1 MKGQAMQ
8 ATDRPAGA
16 AASPAGRRRRPG
28 FSPGAALAN
37 PAPALLVGIGLAWLT
52 FADRR
57 PSRGA
62 GSNATATRP
71 GSSWREPNAT
81 GHAGQHAESPTDI
94 PARGWWEV
102 LKRVMNETGKDN
114 MSIIAAG
121 CAFYTLLALFPAITA
136 LLSIYGL
143 VMDPATVERQLN
155 AMAGVVPQEAFTI
168 IQNQAHQVAGGGR
181 TALGWSAGLAIVLAL
196 YSASSGIKTL
206 FEALNIAYEEEET
219 RSFIRLNATALIF
232 TLAAIVGLPVG
243 LAVIVGVPA
252 ALHALPL
259 GPLTEWAIRIASWLI
274 LLAVV
279 VGGLAVVYR
288 YGPARAPARWR
299 WLTTGSLAAAVLWL
313 LASVAFS
320 YYAAHFGSYNQTYGA
335 LGGVIILLMWL
346 WISAYVI
353 LLGAELNSELELQTE
368 RDTTTGQPAPMGTR
382 GAYAA
387 DHTAGERAA

>member
-1 MKGQAMQ
+1 MQ

-16 AASPAGRRRRPG
+16 ATSPAGRRRRPG
-28 FSPGAALAN
+28 FSPAAAIAN
-37 PAPALLVGIGLAWLT
+37 PVPALLVGIGLAWLT
-52 FADRR
+52 FADKR
-57 PSRGA
+57 PRRGA
-62 GSNATATRP
+62 DRSGTTTQPRP
-71 GSSWREPNAT
+71 SWREPEAT
-81 GHAGQHAESPTDI
+81 GQPGRHAESPTDI
-94 PARGWWEV
+94 PAHGWWDV
-102 LKRVMNETGKDN
+102 LKRVLNETGEDN

-121 CAFYTLLALFPAITA
+121 CAFYALLALFPAITA

-143 VMDPATVERQLN
+143 VVDPATVEQQLN
-155 AMAGVVPQEAFTI
+155 AIAGVAPQEAFTI
-168 IQNQAHQVAGGGR
+168 IQNQAHQVASGGR

-196 YSASSGIKTL
+196 YSASSGVKTL
-206 FEALNIAYEEEET
+206 FEALNIAYEEQET

-232 TLAAIVGLPVG
+232 TLAAVVGLPIG

-252 ALHALPL
+252 ALHVLPL
-259 GPLTEWAIRIASWLI
+259 GPLTEWAIRIASWI
-274 LLAVV
+274 LLLALV
-279 VGGLAVVYR
+279 VGGLSVVYR

-299 WLTTGSLAAAVLWL
+299 WLTPGSLAAAILWL

-320 YYAAHFGSYNQTYGA
+320 FYAGHFGSYNQTYGA

-368 RDTTTGQPAPMGTR
+368 RDTTTGQPEPMGAR

-387 DHTAGERAA
+387 DHTADKRAVEQGT